1 MLNFKDIVDAIIDL
15 AIDPTEAT
23 LYVAQATIQPIVD
36 YRLGGTQLHFIN
48 FNSNDYLND
57 VVNLQELVDY
67 VDEEGLDLSTIE
79 IECIDFE
86 VTENKILLFC

>member
-36 YRLGGTQLHFIN
+36 YRLDGNILHLIN
-48 FNSNDYLND
+48 FRSNDLIED
-57 VVNLQELVDY
+57 VVTVQELVDY
-67 VDEEGLDLSTIE
+67 ISTEGFDLQTVKLD
-79 IECIDFE
+79 CKDFE
-86 VTENKILLFC
+86 IVEDRVLLY

>member
-48 FNSNDYLND
+48 FNSNDYLED
-57 VVNLQELVDY
+57 VVNLQELLDY
-67 VDEEGLDLSTIE
+67 VDEEGFDPSVIE
-79 IECIDFE
+79 IDGVHFE
-86 VTENKILLFC
+86 ITENKILLFC